1 MAPVDDRYVRQRVL
15 PEIGDEGQERL
26 IEASALVVGCGAL
39 GSVEAELM
47 ARAGVGRIRIADR
60 DVVEENN
67 LQRQVLFDEK
77 DVRDGLP
84 KAEAA
89 ARKLRAINSTIT
101 IEPMVTDVTPRNV
114 ERIIDGMSV
123 VLDGTDNF
131 ETRYL
136 VNDACVKHAT
146 PWVYGGVLGTSGT
159 TMAVVPREGPCIR
172 CLFPAPP
179 PHGSM
184 PTCET
189 AGVLAAAS
197 AVVGALEVA
206 AAIKLITL
214 QRIDEHRL
222 VQVDPWSGAH
232 LSVRVERRASCPCC
246 GQGTYEYLDAMETG
260 WITALCGRNS
270 IQIEPAHASELSL
283 EDVAARLEAVGTVQ
297 NNGLLLRVQIGEHRL
312 LVFPDGRAIIQG
324 TTDEAVARSLYSK
337 YLGN

>member
-1 MAPVDDRYVRQRVL
+1 MAPAHDRYARQRVL

-26 IEASALVVGCGAL
+26 VEASALVCGCGAL
-39 GSVEAELM
+39 GTVEAELL

-60 DVVEENN
+60 DVVEESN
-67 LQRQVLFDEK
+67 LQRQVLFDEQ

-89 ARKLRAINSTIT
+89 ARKLRTINSTIE
-101 IEPMVTDVTPRNV
+101 IEPLVTDVTPRNV
-114 ERIIDGMSV
+114 ERIIEGMSV

-136 VNDACVKHAT
+136 LNDACVKHSV

-159 TMAVVPREGPCIR
+159 TMAVVPGEGPCIR
-172 CLFPAPP
+172 CLFPEPP
-179 PHGSM
+179 ASGSM

-189 AGVLAAAS
+189 AGVLASAS
-197 AVVGALEVA
+197 ATVASLETA
-206 AAIKLITL
+206 AAIRIITSGTAG
-214 QRIDEHRL
+214 EHRL
-222 VQVDPWSGAH
+222 VQVDPWSGSF
-232 LSVRVERRASCPCC
+232 LSVRVQRRASCPCC
-246 GQGTYEYLDAMETG
+246 GQGTYEYLDAMQTA

-270 IQIEPAHASELSL
+270 IQIEPAQASEISL
-283 EDVAARLEAVGTVQ
+283 DELGARLEAVGSVR
-297 NNGLLLRVQIGEHRL
+297 NNGLLLRVEIGAHRL

>member
-1 MAPVDDRYVRQRVL
+1 M
-15 PEIGDEGQERL
+15 
-26 IEASALVVGCGAL
+26 EASALIVGCGAL
-39 GSVEAELM
+39 GTVEAELL

-67 LQRQVLFDEK
+67 LQRQVLFDEQ

-101 IEPMVTDVTPRNV
+101 IEAMVKDVTPRNV
-114 ERIIDGMSV
+114 EQIIDGMTV

-136 VNDACVKHAT
+136 LNDACVKHAT

-159 TMAVVPREGPCIR
+159 TMAVVPHEGPCIR
-172 CLFPAPP
+172 CLFPEPP

-189 AGVLAAAS
+189 AGVLSAAS
-197 AVVGALEVA
+197 AMIASLETA
-206 AAIKLITL
+206 AAIRLIT
-214 QRIDEHRL
+214 QQEPGEHRL
-222 VQVDPWSGAH
+222 VQIDPWSGSF

-246 GQGTYEYLDAMETG
+246 GQGKYEYLDAMETS
-260 WITALCGRNS
+260 WITTLCGRNS
-270 IQIEPAHASELSL
+270 IQIEPAHASSLSL
-283 EDVAARLEAVGTVQ
+283 DDVAARLEAVGTVT
-297 NNGLLLRVQIGEHRL
+297 NNGMLIKVEIGEHRL